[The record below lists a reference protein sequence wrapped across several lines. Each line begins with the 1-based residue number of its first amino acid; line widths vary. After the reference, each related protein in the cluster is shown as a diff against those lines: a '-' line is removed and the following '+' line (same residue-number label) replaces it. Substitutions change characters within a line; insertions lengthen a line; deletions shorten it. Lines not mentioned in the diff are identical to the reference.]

1 MDAWRG
7 HTELSPWGEDSVE
20 TLRIRALN
28 PHCRAVCTVKW
39 GIYVT
44 LRWSCVFSYK
54 CVCQMKTEADG
65 VQKIYFWPQSRNY
78 NAFPLPAFAPPFS
91 ASQRESLPPPISFF
105 LSFFQSRD
113 FLEREAL
120 HCHSYDG
127 MNGQWLPAHMYVCTY
142 VCLFVCVWV
151 TGAGPMTKKKTVN
164 MVCCLF
170 KGWQNIFIEL
180 D

>member
-1 MDAWRG
+1 MEAWRG

-28 PHCRAVCTVKW
+28 PHCHAVCTVKW

-54 CVCQMKTEADG
+54 CVCQMKTEADR
-65 VQKIYFWPQSRNY
+65 VPKIYLWPQSGCY
-78 NAFPLPAFAPPFS
+78 TAFPLPASDPSFS

-105 LSFFQSRD
+105 LSFFQSRNS
-113 FLEREAL
+113 LEREAL

-127 MNGQWLPAHMYVCTY
+127 MRTAQAMTACMYICTY
-142 VCLFVCVWV
+142 VCVFVCVCMYESQEPVQWQR
-151 TGAGPMTKKKTVN
+151 KKKKSRYG
-164 MVCCLF
+164 LLPF
-170 KGWQNIFIEL
+170 
-180 D
+180 